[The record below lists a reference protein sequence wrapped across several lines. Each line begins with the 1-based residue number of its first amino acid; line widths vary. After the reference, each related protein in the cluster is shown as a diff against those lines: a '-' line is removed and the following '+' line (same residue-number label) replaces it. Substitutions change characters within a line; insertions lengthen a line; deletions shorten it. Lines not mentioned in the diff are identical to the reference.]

1 MNKKISFKKFLI
13 TSFAIFTILLLIISS
28 YSLYLFS
35 KINKVNINRNYVVNS
50 DSNNYNNDKFI
61 NICIIGSDQYSENN
75 YSADSIIILTLDK
88 LNKKI
93 KLTSLMR
100 DMYVVNPNTHEM
112 FNLNEAILE
121 GGYELLLKTIN
132 TNFNLSINKFVEANL
147 NSFPKIVDTLDGIT
161 IDIKEEEIDGI
172 NKFISAI
179 DKNNGTKTKYI
190 TAPGSQLLN
199 GTQTA
204 AYCRLRSES
213 GRDDVRTQR
222 QRYVLS
228 CIFDK
233 IKTTNLLKYPSLA
246 NTLLPLI
253 KTNLN
258 ASEIIDVILTILK
271 QDINNIEEN
280 KFPLDKQYEMLLT
293 DGDKFHLS
301 IDIENTAN
309 EINKY
314 IYSLD

>member
-1 MNKKISFKKFLI
+1 MNKKITLKKFLGA
-13 TSFAIFTILLLIISS
+13 SFIIIIILFLSVSI

-35 KINKVNINRNYVVNS
+35 KINKVDINRNYVINP
-50 DSNNYNNDKFI
+50 DSNNYNDDKFI
-61 NICIIGSDQYSENN
+61 NICIIGSDQYSEKN
-75 YSADSIIILTLDK
+75 YSADSIMILTLDK

-100 DMYVVNPNTHEM
+100 DMYVINPNTNKM
-112 FNLNEAILE
+112 FNLNEAIIE

-132 TNFNLSINKFVEANL
+132 TNFNLSIDKFIEANL
-147 NSFPKIVDTLDGIT
+147 NSFPKIVDTLNGIN
-161 IDIKEEEIDGI
+161 INIKNDEIDGI

-179 DKNNGTKTKYI
+179 DENNGTETKHI
-190 TAPGSQLLN
+190 NVAGFQLLN
-199 GTQTA
+199 GTQTS

-233 IKTTNLLKYPSLA
+233 IKSTNLLKLPSLA
-246 NTLLPLI
+246 NTVLPLI
-253 KTNLN
+253 NTNLN
-258 ASEIIDVILTILK
+258 VPEIIDIVFTILK
-271 QDINNIEEN
+271 QDLNNMEEN
-280 KFPLDKQYEMLLT
+280 KFPLDNQYKMLLT
-293 DGDKFHLS
+293 DGNKFHLS

>member
-1 MNKKISFKKFLI
+1 MKKNFSFKN
-13 TSFAIFTILLLIISS
+13 LLLIISVTILS
-28 YSLYLFS
+28 IFLIITGYSIYLFS
-35 KINKVNINRNYVVNS
+35 KINTIKLDRNSVVNLNT
-50 DSNNYNNDKFI
+50 DTYNNEDFI
-61 NICIIGSDQYSENN
+61 NICIIGSDQYSESN
-75 YSADSIIILTLDK
+75 YSADSIMILTIDK
-88 LNKKI
+88 FNKKI

-100 DMYVVNPNTHEM
+100 DMYVSNPDTNDM

-121 GGYELLLKTIN
+121 GGHELLLKTIN
-132 TNFNLSINKFVEANL
+132 TNFNLSIDKFIEANL

-161 IDIKEEEIDGI
+161 IDIKNEEIDQI

-179 DKNNGTKTKYI
+179 DENNNTSTDPIKTSG
-190 TAPGSQLLN
+190 PQLLN
-199 GTQTA
+199 GTQTS

-233 IKTTNLLKYPSLA
+233 IQNTSLLKYPSLA
-246 NTLLPLI
+246 NDLFPLI
-253 KTNLN
+253 ETNLKS
-258 ASEIIDVILTILK
+258 SEIINIAFTILE
-271 QDINNIEEN
+271 QGINTIEET
-280 KFPLDKQYEMLLT
+280 KFPLDNQYEMLLT

-301 IDIENTAN
+301 IDIENTAK

>member
-1 MNKKISFKKFLI
+1 MKKKISFKKFLI
-13 TSFAIFTILLLIISS
+13 GISTTILSIFLIATI
-28 YSLYLFS
+28 YCVYLFS
-35 KINKVNINRNYVVNS
+35 KINTVYIDRNYIVNS
-50 DSNNYNNDKFI
+50 DSSIHSDDNFI
-61 NICIIGSDQYSENN
+61 NICIIGSDQYSESN
-75 YSADSIIILTLDK
+75 YSADSIIILTIDK

-100 DMYVVNPNTHEM
+100 DMYVSNPDTNEM

-121 GGYELLLKTIN
+121 GGHELLLKTIN
-132 TNFNLSINKFVEANL
+132 TNFNLSIDKFIEANL

-161 IDIKEEEIDGI
+161 IDIKEEEIEQI
-172 NKFISAI
+172 NEFISAI
-179 DKNNGTKTKYI
+179 DENNGTQTKYI
-190 TAPGSQLLN
+190 STSGSQLLN
-199 GTQTA
+199 GTQTS

-228 CIFDK
+228 CILDK
-233 IKTTNLLKYPSLA
+233 IQTTTLLKYPALA
-246 NTLLPLI
+246 SNLFPLI
-253 KTNLN
+253 ETNLKS
-258 ASEIIDVILTILK
+258 SEIIDIALTILK
-271 QDINNIEEN
+271 QGINDIEEN
-280 KFPLDKQYEMLLT
+280 KFPLDNQYEMLLT

-301 IDIENTAN
+301 IDIEHTAE

>member
-1 MNKKISFKKFLI
+1 MKKKISFKKFLI
-13 TSFAIFTILLLIISS
+13 GISTTILSIFLIATI
-28 YSLYLFS
+28 YCVYLFS
-35 KINKVNINRNYVVNS
+35 KINTVDIDRNSVVNS
-50 DSNNYNNDKFI
+50 DSSIHSDDNFI
-61 NICIIGSDQYSENN
+61 NICIIGSDQYSESN
-75 YSADSIIILTLDK
+75 YSADSIMILTIDK

-100 DMYVVNPNTHEM
+100 DMYVSNPDTNEM

-121 GGYELLLKTIN
+121 GGHELLLKTIN
-132 TNFNLSINKFVEANL
+132 TNFNLSIDKFIEANL

-161 IDIKEEEIDGI
+161 IDIKGEEIEQI
-172 NKFISAI
+172 NEFISEI
-179 DKNNGTKTKYI
+179 DENNGTQTKYI
-190 TAPGSQLLN
+190 STSGSQLLN
-199 GTQTA
+199 GTQTS

-233 IKTTNLLKYPSLA
+233 IQTINLLKYPALA
-246 NTLLPLI
+246 NNLFPLI
-253 KTNLN
+253 ETNLKS
-258 ASEIIDVILTILK
+258 SEIIDIALTILK
-271 QDINNIEEN
+271 QGINNIEEN
-280 KFPLDKQYEMLLT
+280 KFPLDNQYEMLLT
-293 DGDKFHLS
+293 NGDKFHLS
-301 IDIENTAN
+301 INIENTAD